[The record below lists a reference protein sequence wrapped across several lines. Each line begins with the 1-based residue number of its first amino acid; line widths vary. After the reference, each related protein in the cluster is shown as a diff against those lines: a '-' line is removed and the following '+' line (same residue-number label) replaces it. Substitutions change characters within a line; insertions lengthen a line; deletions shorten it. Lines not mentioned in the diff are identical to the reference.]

1 MNADANA
8 CEPVLRVRGLRKRY
22 GDVAV
27 LHGVDFELPPAA
39 VFGLVGLNGS
49 GKTTTIECVLGL
61 QHFQEGEV
69 SVLGRGPGELFRLQ
83 GDVVA
88 IFDSPS
94 VAPHLTVRQCLEHAR
109 LLCPRPRR
117 GCAEVERLLG
127 IESYSRYRIR
137 QLSLGN
143 RRRVSIAQALLG
155 EPRLILLDE
164 PFNGLDAGGVDLVLE
179 LIGELNR
186 ETGASFLLSSHQLP
200 YLERVCSH
208 IAILHEGRVAVAG
221 TLRELLSDSG
231 SRVVLHTT
239 KAEAAAALLQHEP
252 RVELLTGDGTE
263 RLHLRLEAWRSDE
276 LAAFLVNQGIPVC
289 ELIRQ
294 RASLDSLFRELTAG
308 ADQ

>member
-1 MNADANA
+1 MNAVNPA
-8 CEPVLRVRGLRKRY
+8 LRVRGLRKRY

-27 LHGVDFELPPAA
+27 LRGVDLELPAAA

-49 GKTTTIECVLGL
+49 GKTTTIECALGL
-61 QHFQEGEV
+61 QGFQEGEV
-69 SVLGRGPGELFRLQ
+69 SVLGRGPAELFRLQ

-94 VAPHLTVRQCLEHAR
+94 VPPHLTVRQCLEHAR
-109 LLCPRPRR
+109 LLCPKPRR

-127 IESYSRYRIR
+127 LESYTRYRIR

-179 LIGELNR
+179 LISNLNR
-186 ETGASFLLSSHQLP
+186 ETGAGFLLSSHQLP

-221 TLRELLSDSG
+221 ELRDLLTDSG
-231 SRVVLHTT
+231 SRVALHTT
-239 KAEAAAALLQHEP
+239 EPEAAASLLERET
-252 RVELLTGDGTE
+252 RVTVLAGHATE
-263 RLHLRLEAWRSDE
+263 RLELRLEDWRSDE
-276 LAAFLVNQGIPVC
+276 LAAFLVDNGIPVC

-294 RASLDSLFRELTAG
+294 SASLDNLFRELTAG
-308 ADQ
+308 DDS

>member
-1 MNADANA
+1 MNAANPA
-8 CEPVLRVRGLRKRY
+8 LRARGLRKRY
-22 GDVAV
+22 GDAAV
-27 LHGVDFELPPAA
+27 LRGVDLEVPAAA

-49 GKTTTIECVLGL
+49 GKTTTIECALGL
-61 QHFQEGEV
+61 QHFQAGEV
-69 SVLGRGPGELFRLQ
+69 SVLGRAPGELFRLR

-179 LIGELNR
+179 LIAQLNR
-186 ETGASFLLSSHQLP
+186 ESGAGFLLSSHQLP

-208 IAILHEGRVAVAG
+208 IAILHRGRIAVAG
-221 TLRELLSDSG
+221 ALSELLGDSG
-231 SRVVLHTT
+231 SRVMLHTT
-239 KAEAAAALLQHEP
+239 EMEAAAQLLERESRVALLADE
-252 RVELLTGDGTE
+252 GTE
-263 RLHLRLEAWRSDE
+263 RLHVRLEGWRSDE
-276 LAAFLVNQGIPVC
+276 LAAFLVDNGIPVC
-289 ELIRQ
+289 ELVRQ
-294 RASLDSLFRELTAG
+294 RASLDNLFRELTAG
-308 ADQ
+308 AGQ